1 MSNADSVPGLQ
12 AALADL
18 TARASDLK
26 EDTANLGRDQL
37 AGLMANCAT
46 PDDALEVM
54 TDLATGYGNLA
65 HKLLIEWRLAT
76 GRSEEHLLAALGRW
90 VSAIAGD

>member
-1 MSNADSVPGLQ
+1 MSNADSIPGLR

-18 TARASDLK
+18 TARASDLN
-26 EDTANLGRDQL
+26 EDTANLGRHQL
-37 AGLMANCAT
+37 AALMADCAT
-46 PDDALEVM
+46 PEDALRVV

-65 HKLLIEWRLAT
+65 HKLLIEWRRAT

-90 VSAIAGD
+90 VSAMEVD